1 MQTMSL
7 ALAIYALAILIALL
21 VALVSKGIGAATD
34 WFHKTPPSP
43 PAASAAADE
52 LAHED
57 IAVIAAAV
65 YAMLGVQ
72 RIVHIED
79 VHRGQV
85 WTASARASQ
94 YASRKPPRRPRH

>member
-1 MQTMSL
+1 MDTL
-7 ALAIYALAILIALL
+7 ALALLIYASAILISLL
-21 VALVSKGIGAATD
+21 VAVLIKGVVAVAE
-34 WFHKTPPSP
+34 WLRRLSEPAVQSP
-43 PAASAAADE
+43 TARD
-52 LAHED
+52 D

-65 YAMLGVQ
+65 YAMLGAQ

-94 YASRKPPRRPRH
+94 YASRKPSRRHRH

>member
-1 MQTMSL
+1 MDTL
-7 ALAIYALAILIALL
+7 ALALLIYALAILISLL
-21 VALVSKGIGAATD
+21 VAVLIKGVVAVAE
-34 WFHKTPPSP
+34 WLRRLSEPAVQSP
-43 PAASAAADE
+43 PAAAPD
-52 LAHED
+52 D

-65 YAMLGVQ
+65 YAMLGAQ

-94 YASRKPPRRPRH
+94 YASRKPSRRPRH

>member
-1 MQTMSL
+1 MQTLSL
-7 ALAIYALAILIALL
+7 ALAMYALAILIALL

-34 WFHKTPPSP
+34 WFHTTPPSL

-65 YAMLGVQ
+65 YATLGAQ

-79 VHRGQV
+79 VSRGRA
-85 WTASARASQ
+85 WTASGRAAH
-94 YASRKPPRRPRH
+94 YASHNLPRHRH

>member
-1 MQTMSL
+1 MDTL
-7 ALAIYALAILIALL
+7 ALALLIYALAILISLL
-21 VALVSKGIGAATD
+21 VAVLIKGIVAVAEWLRRTAE
-34 WFHKTPPSP
+34 PAVQA
-43 PAASAAADE
+43 PAADAIACD
-52 LAHED
+52 D

-65 YAMLGVQ
+65 YALLGTQ

-94 YASRKPPRRPRH
+94 YASRKPSRHSRH